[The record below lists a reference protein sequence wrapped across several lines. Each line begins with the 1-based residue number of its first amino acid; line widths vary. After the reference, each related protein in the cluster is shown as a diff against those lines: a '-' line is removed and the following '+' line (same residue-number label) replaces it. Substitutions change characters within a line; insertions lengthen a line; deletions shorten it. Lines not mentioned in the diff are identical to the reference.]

1 MAILEAVKAPALATA
16 GADANLDCS
25 CCGAPTRHTYR
36 FTVNRCPIWQCRQ
49 CGLGRAEAQGFEP
62 SAYYTAEYF
71 SGQHSDGYADYL
83 GAEPVLRKEFAR
95 TVPFI
100 QRFASSGRLLDIG
113 CAYGF
118 FLLEARRFFEVH
130 GIEIAEDAADHCRKA
145 GLDVRT
151 GVADGAALAEFGTL
165 DVVTL
170 FDVIEHLPDPA
181 ETLALAHRQL
191 RPGGI
196 LVVTTG
202 DFGSLF
208 AKALGPKWRLMTP
221 PQHLWYFTRES
232 ITRLANRLGFAVLR
246 FEHPGKV
253 VPLSLI
259 AFQMRRM
266 LGLRQAT
273 RARVSNLGMPVNLF
287 DAMRVVLQKRPA

>member
-1 MAILEAVKAPALATA
+1 MTAIEAAKAPASARA
-16 GADANLDCS
+16 GTLENLDCP
-25 CCGAPTRHTYR
+25 CCGASTRHAYR
-36 FTVNRCPIWQCRQ
+36 FTVNRCPIWQCSE

-62 SAYYTAEYF
+62 SSYYTAEYF

-83 GAEPVLRKEFAR
+83 GAEPVLRKEFAGTVRFIR
-95 TVPFI
+95 TFI
-100 QRFASSGRLLDIG
+100 GSGQLLDIG

-118 FLLEARRFFEVH
+118 FLQEARRFFDVH
-130 GIEIAEDAADHCRKA
+130 GIEIAEEAAEHCRKS

-151 GVADGAALAEFGTL
+151 GVADDATLAGFGTL

-202 DFGSLF
+202 DFGSLL

-221 PQHLWYFTRES
+221 PQHLWYFTRAS
-232 ITRLANRLGFAVLR
+232 IGRLADRLGFTLLR

-259 AFQMRRM
+259 AFQLRRM

-273 RARVSNLGMPVNLF
+273 AASASNLGVPVNLF
-287 DAMRVVLQKRPA
+287 DAMRVVLQKRAA